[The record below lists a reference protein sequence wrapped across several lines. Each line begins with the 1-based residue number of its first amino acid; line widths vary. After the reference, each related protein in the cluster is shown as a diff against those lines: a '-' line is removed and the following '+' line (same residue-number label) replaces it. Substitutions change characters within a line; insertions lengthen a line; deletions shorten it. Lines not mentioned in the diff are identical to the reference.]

1 MVEAVGIAHPRPA
14 RHKVDITACIIVVH
28 TAIIEEHIEVST
40 ILDAN
45 LIGFRRGQ
53 LHEVAKES
61 IFGIVINEHILRSN
75 LLCVIEIL
83 VEDILADLVGKERD
97 PTPSLTKQETLA
109 DFHTAFLDYLAIG
122 DTHVVISKAVGRDL
136 PLVLSLNAIADFQN
150 GGIVRITIRRNSP
163 CELLLIKQEILGSGL
178 NYHHSLG
185 VIDVHLQPI

>member
-1 MVEAVGIAHPRPA
+1 M
-14 RHKVDITACIIVVH
+14 
-28 TAIIEEHIEVST
+28 ST

-109 DFHTAFLDYLAIG
+109 DFHTAFLDNLAIR

>member
-1 MVEAVGIAHPRPA
+1 M
-14 RHKVDITACIIVVH
+14 
-28 TAIIEEHIEVST
+28 ST

-61 IFGIVINEHILRSN
+61 IFGIVIDEHILRSN

-83 VEDILADLVGKERD
+83 VEERD

-109 DFHTAFLDYLAIG
+109 DFHTAFLDNLAIG

-178 NYHHSLG
+178 NYHHRLG